1 MLSKILNFFKPYQ
14 GSSDTFIE
22 VSKTIKDEFAKQNVN
37 MSRIMSLLT
46 VLESLAITQGDGDI
60 IKRYGDIIK
69 RYKTQF
75 RTKLDR
81 MK

>member
-22 VSKTIKDEFAKQNVN
+22 VSKTIKDEFTRETINLP
-37 MSRIMSLLT
+37 RIMSLLT
-46 VLESLAITQGDGDI
+46 VLESLAVTQGDGDI
-60 IKRYGDIIK
+60 IKRYQA
-69 RYKTQF
+69 QF
-75 RTKLDR
+75 RTQLDR

>member
-22 VSKTIKDEFAKQNVN
+22 ISKTIKYEFAKQTINLP
-37 MSRIMSLLT
+37 RIMSLLT
-46 VLESLAITQGDGDI
+46 VLESLAVTQGDGDI
-60 IKRYGDIIK
+60 IKRYQA
-69 RYKTQF
+69 QF
-75 RTKLDR
+75 RTQLDR

>member
-22 VSKTIKDEFAKQNVN
+22 VSKTIKDEFAKQTINLH
-37 MSRIMSLLT
+37 RIMSLIT
-46 VLESLAITQGDGDI
+46 VLESLVITQGDGDI
-60 IKRYGDIIK
+60 VMHYQ
-69 RYKTQF
+69 TQF
-75 RTKLDR
+75 IKQLDR

>member
-22 VSKTIKDEFAKQNVN
+22 VSNAIKDEFAKQNVN
-37 MSRIMSLLT
+37 MYRIMSLLT
-46 VLESLAITQGDGDI
+46 VLESLAITQGDCDI
-60 IKRYGDIIK
+60 VMHYQ
-69 RYKTQF
+69 TQF
-75 RTKLDR
+75 RKQLDR

>member
-1 MLSKILNFFKPYQ
+1 MLSKIINFFKSSIEQYQ

-22 VSKTIKDEFAKQNVN
+22 VSKTIKDEFAKQTINLP
-37 MSRIMSLLT
+37 RIMSLLT
-46 VLESLAITQGDGDI
+46 VLESLAVTQGDGDI
-60 IKRYGDIIK
+60 IKRYQA
-69 RYKTQF
+69 QF

>member
-22 VSKTIKDEFAKQNVN
+22 VSKTIKDEFAKQTINLP
-37 MSRIMSLLT
+37 RIMSLLT
-46 VLESLAITQGDGDI
+46 VLESLAVTQGDGDI

>member
-1 MLSKILNFFKPYQ
+1 MISKILNFFKPYQ

-22 VSKTIKDEFAKQNVN
+22 ISKTIKDEFTRETINLP
-37 MSRIMSLLT
+37 RIMSLLT

-60 IKRYGDIIK
+60 IKQYQ
-69 RYKTQF
+69 TQF
-75 RTKLDR
+75 RKQLDR

>member
-1 MLSKILNFFKPYQ
+1 MLTKILNLFKPYQ

-22 VSKTIKDEFAKQNVN
+22 ISKTIKDEFAKENIN
-37 MSRIMSLLT
+37 LSRIMSLLT
-46 VLESLAITQGDGDI
+46 ILESLAVTQGDGDI
-60 IKRYGDIIK
+60 IKRYQ
-69 RYKTQF
+69 TQF

>member
-22 VSKTIKDEFAKQNVN
+22 VSKIIKNEFAKQTINLP
-37 MSRIMSLLT
+37 RIMSLLT
-46 VLESLAITQGDGDI
+46 VLESLAITKGDGDI
-60 IKRYGDIIK
+60 LMHYQ
-69 RYKTQF
+69 TQF
-75 RTKLDR
+75 TKQLDR

>member
-22 VSKTIKDEFAKQNVN
+22 VSKTIKDEFTRETINLP
-37 MSRIMSLLT
+37 RIMSLLT

-60 IKRYGDIIK
+60 VMHYQ
-69 RYKTQF
+69 TQF
-75 RTKLDR
+75 TKQLDR